1 MQESLFHPTRM
12 DPAIYSDAK
21 KRRKGATRLS
31 CAECRRLKLRCDRHV
46 PCGSCVKRGCG
57 AICPDGSLTTGQGN
71 RFVLA
76 STAELHEKISDLSV
90 RVRQLEDG
98 LRESHA
104 LVSPERHPLLAEHLL
119 LIKAPLQRDPPHL
132 RNLPKSEV
140 KQEDQNGEVVDAF
153 GSLSINAF
161 GGANYYGSIASS
173 WLLLQNEVSEHED
186 SDDDHL
192 DVLKSAL
199 SPAILARSGAL
210 PLTPETHRSLDIESG
225 QLREIFW
232 HLPDT
237 SKAQYLIRT
246 YYRLGAWMYNPIS
259 QEDFEEDVYPI
270 FYEQSASPTA
280 EDPLVSHKLSLTF
293 MVFAI
298 GSLMNIQAP
307 AYNHDATKY
316 YHLARAALF
325 QSSLVN
331 NPTVSA
337 VQALFLMTFYLFL
350 STRHGSNSGNRWVI
364 MGTAIKIAQSIGLHR
379 DPSKWLSDSRE
390 ILRRRTLFWEL
401 YTYDSWQCFTLG
413 RPPSFNLAHI
423 DCKLPS
429 LSEEDDSFHT
439 WKYRFTSECMS
450 VVHDQAF
457 GAKTPSYATVL
468 QLDRK
473 LRAFPVPPNLQVPGF
488 GNSASSSELCR
499 NQDSVSL
506 MLQRHIVLAIREM
519 NLLYL
524 HRSFFARALT
534 DHPKDP
540 LGSSYGSSVIAAY
553 RSAGSLIA
561 LVRNLHTQL
570 KEPSERIWF
579 LWTHMFSCTI
589 VLGSVVT
596 RCPSMSIAP
605 SALLQLGSACELFS
619 KAAQSFRA
627 QPVLNVMT
635 TLQKKAHHAL
645 EEYRSGNITPL
656 ATQPANQA
664 ELGLQHGEDDEL
676 VKLGGTTRLVE
687 KPSPPL
693 QPALLDRSPTSLQ
706 PVVPFPPPV
715 SGHNHVHQTVVEY
728 LGSFP
733 HPNTHSRSTSNG
745 QAYGASSPLQEHFP
759 QYHGRPSPPYG
770 GEYDECQTPQSMELV
785 PGQYPAYF
793 PVYDYP
799 HSAGPSGSIVN
810 GYGYRNGGMLHGHA
824 QGMQGTGSR
833 GDSPEGNMMQ
843 EVWQQFVG
851 SSVG

>member
-1 MQESLFHPTRM
+1 MH
-12 DPAIYSDAK
+12 PAIYTDTAK

-31 CAECRRLKLRCDRHV
+31 CAELKLRCDRRV

-57 AICPDGSLTTGQGN
+57 AICPEGSLTTGQGN

-76 STAELHEKISDLSV
+76 STPELHEKISELSI
-90 RVRQLEDG
+90 RVRQLED
-98 LRESHA
+98 A
-104 LVSPERHPLLAEHLL
+104 LKYSYSMVSCERHPLLTEDLL
-119 LIKAPLQRDPPHL
+119 QIKAPLQREPPNL
-132 RNLPKSEV
+132 RNVPRNEI
-140 KQEDQNGEVVDAF
+140 KQEEQNAEVVDAF
-153 GSLSINAF
+153 GSLSINAS
-161 GGANYYGSIASS
+161 GGANYYGSIANS
-173 WLLLQNEVSEHED
+173 WVSAYTSIFISGVIDD
-186 SDDDHL
+186 SDVDHL
-192 DVLKSAL
+192 DALKSIL
-199 SPAILARSGAL
+199 SPAILARSGGL
-210 PLTPETHRSLDIESG
+210 PLVPTTHHSMDIQSD

-232 HLPDT
+232 HLPDLL
-237 SKAQYLIRT
+237 KAQYLIRN

-259 QEDFEEDVYPI
+259 QEDLQEDVYPI
-270 FYEQSASPTA
+270 FYEHDSSPTA
-280 EDPLVSHKLSLTF
+280 DDPLVSHKLSLLF
-293 MVFAI
+293 MIFAI
-298 GSLMNIQAP
+298 GSLMNTQAP
-307 AYNHDATKY
+307 AYNIDASKY

-325 QSSLVN
+325 QSSLLES
-331 NPTVSA
+331 PTISA

-350 STRHGSNSGNRWVI
+350 SNRHGSNSGNRWVI
-364 MGTAIKIAQSIGLHR
+364 MGTAIKIAQSVHR

-423 DCKLPS
+423 DCKLPL
-429 LSEEDDSFHT
+429 LSDEDDSFHT

-488 GNSASSSELCR
+488 GNSAPSAETR
-499 NQDSVSL
+499 HQDSVML

-561 LVRNLHTQL
+561 LVRNLNNQL

-579 LWTHMFSCTI
+579 LWTHMFSCAI

-605 SALLQLGSACELFS
+605 SALVQLDSACELFS
-619 KAAQSFRA
+619 KAAEGFRA
-627 QPVLNVMT
+627 QPVLTVMT
-635 TLQKKAHHAL
+635 TLQKKARHSL
-645 EEYRSGNITPL
+645 EEYRSGNSIPL
-656 ATQPANQA
+656 TTQPSSSV
-664 ELGLQHGEDDEL
+664 ETRSLDGEDDEL

-687 KPSPPL
+687 RTSPPL
-693 QPALLDRSPTSLQ
+693 QPALLERSPTSLN
-706 PVVPFPPPV
+706 PVVPFPIAV
-715 SGHNHVHQTVVEY
+715 SGNNHVHPYVVDY
-728 LGSFP
+728 LRTFP
-733 HPNTHSRSTSNG
+733 QSNAHSGNVPNGH
-745 QAYGASSPLQEHFP
+745 AYGVASPIQDSSR
-759 QYHGRPSPPYG
+759 YGGRPSPPSYGGG
-770 GEYDECQTPQSMELV
+770 GEYDECQSPVQSMELV
-785 PGQYPAYF
+785 PGQFPTYF
-793 PVYDYP
+793 QVYDY
-799 HSAGPSGSIVN
+799 SYAGGSGGN
-810 GYGYRNGGMLHGHA
+810 GVTTGGGLYRHP
-824 QGMQGTGSR
+824 QGMQAASR

-843 EVWQQFVG
+843 DMWQDFVG
-851 SSVG
+851 SSVGYGS